1 MNDREIQEVFQRLA
15 LSEKE
20 LPEYNDPYTFTQN
33 MKECSV
39 LKYEDVTYSSGT
51 ASLEGDADA

>member
-15 LSEKE
+15 LLEKE
-20 LPEYNDPYTFTQN
+20 LPEYKDPYTFAQN
-33 MKECSV
+33 MKKCSV

>member
-20 LPEYNDPYTFTQN
+20 LPEYRDPYTFTQN
-33 MKECSV
+33 MKKCSV
-39 LKYEDVTYSSGT
+39 LRYEDVTYSSGT
-51 ASLEGDADA
+51 ASFEGDADA